1 MKYLITY
8 HTKLDNGYID
18 ERQIILKNKYNAKRI
33 YDKLAGKKRT
43 INIEMEEI
51 NWPLLLLLTVFQL
64 ITKIKLF
71 YYQNPWRL
79 VNTSNTNH
87 HTLTVL
93 IQFLMNLLKYIKT
106 LITIVKA
113 TTLKA
118 IKSPKSYLT
127 I

>member
-18 ERQIILKNKYNAKRI
+18 ERQIVLKNKYNAKNI
-33 YDKLAGKKRT
+33 YNKIAGKKRT

-51 NWPLLLLLTVFQL
+51 NWPLLPHTEFQS

-71 YYQNPWRL
+71 YYQNLWKH
-79 VNTSNTNH
+79 VNTLNIKP

-93 IQFLMNLLKYIKT
+93 ILSLMNLLKYTKNQN
-106 LITIVKA
+106 TIVKA
-113 TTLKA
+113 TTLKVT
-118 IKSPKSYLT
+118 KSPKFYLT